1 MTTQLPSEVPNCQVY
16 STNLP
21 LPSGGGGLTYSDTIS
36 ITSTPVFTKPDNSYM
51 STTYQLALYN
61 SIKDELFYG
70 LSVED
75 VQQLII
81 THHPEKLI

>member
-1 MTTQLPSEVPNCQVY
+1 MTTQLPPEVPNCQVY
-16 STNLP
+16 STNPP
-21 LPSGGGGLTYSDTIS
+21 LPSGSSGFTYSDKS
-36 ITSTPVFTKPDNSYM
+36 ITSTPVFTKPDISYM

-70 LSVED
+70 LSVEEI
-75 VQQLII
+75 QQLII

>member
-16 STNLP
+16 STDLP
-21 LPSGGGGLTYSDTIS
+21 LPSGGGGLTYPYTIPVD
-36 ITSTPVFTKPDNSYM
+36 STPVFTKSNNSYM

-70 LSVED
+70 LTVED
-75 VQQLII
+75 IQQLII